1 MPSPGGAGGER
12 GVEARPEVPP
22 PALPLHLARVILPV
36 PRIGDGHERQVPSQL
51 TRATG
56 DKVWP
61 CGPCFRCGL
70 AIRAPRLQVRPG
82 APCAAPSTVAR
93 RSVRCGFKSVTVRS
107 WAVSVTGC
115 SIRHAG
121 GQSLKG
127 APMSYQ
133 QYPTSGQ
140 TPEPPQRPA
149 APTSVQ
155 TAVKLMYA
163 GAALSLIELV
173 VSLVTISSLKTAI
186 LKKFPHYT
194 STQVH
199 SAEVAIVVGVVI
211 EAVIAIGLWLWMA
224 RANGAGRNYARITG
238 TVLFGVYTLFLLLDL
253 RRPSVGIGLIFA
265 ALVWLG
271 GLGAVIMLWRRE
283 SSEYFS
289 PRAR

>member
-1 MPSPGGAGGER
+1 
-12 GVEARPEVPP
+12 
-22 PALPLHLARVILPV
+22 
-36 PRIGDGHERQVPSQL
+36 
-51 TRATG
+51 
-56 DKVWP
+56 
-61 CGPCFRCGL
+61 
-70 AIRAPRLQVRPG
+70 
-82 APCAAPSTVAR
+82 
-93 RSVRCGFKSVTVRS
+93 
-107 WAVSVTGC
+107 
-115 SIRHAG
+115 
-121 GQSLKG
+121 
-127 APMSYQ
+127 MSYQ

-149 APTSVQ
+149 APNSVQ

-173 VSLVTISSLKTAI
+173 VSLVTISSLKSAI

-194 STQVH
+194 TAQVH

-224 RANGAGRNYARITG
+224 RANSAGRNYARITG
-238 TVLFGVYTLFLLLDL
+238 TVLFVVYTLFLLLDL

-265 ALVWLG
+265 ALVWLA